1 VKRKECDIKI
11 TSAKAD
17 FVYRKLTKKTIC
29 RGFSKCIIKS
39 SLAPS
44 QLFSLNDA
52 SLSKNINM
60 RNTEGDFLGRTVFFP
75 LRKYIFSEDVQLI
88 NARPHGIIK

>member
-1 VKRKECDIKI
+1 MLVKRMDINIK
-11 TSAKAD
+11 SAWAD

-44 QLFSLNDA
+44 QLFFFLNDA

-60 RNTEGDFLGRTVFFP
+60 
-75 LRKYIFSEDVQLI
+75 
-88 NARPHGIIK
+88 